1 MTKAIMSATAHQ
13 RPYQGFDRAFTA
25 GVLHGPA
32 NRYMP
37 LPNHMS
43 STTIWHNPRC
53 SKSRQTLQLI
63 RDRGVEP
70 TIVEYLKT
78 PPSTVELSDALDQ
91 LGLQPRELM
100 RKKEAPY
107 KELSLG
113 DEGLG
118 RAKLI
123 AAMVDNPVLIERPVV
138 FRGKRAVLGRPPEN
152 VLELLD

>member
-1 MTKAIMSATAHQ
+1 
-13 RPYQGFDRAFTA
+13 
-25 GVLHGPA
+25 
-32 NRYMP
+32 
-37 LPNHMS
+37 MS
-43 STTIWHNPRC
+43 SITIWHNPRC

-78 PPSTVELSDALDQ
+78 PPSTAELSDALDQ
-91 LGLQPRELM
+91 LGLQPKELM
-100 RKKEAPY
+100 RKKEALY

-113 DEGLG
+113 DERLS

-152 VLELLD
+152 VLDLLD